1 VGLLLL
7 RGAAGVAGVVQG
19 VVYLVGQADHNN
31 LTLEI
36 WFAGIL
42 AVTSGVLLLIGF
54 LTPAASALMAL
65 AVMGIAL
72 SWFPPPAPRL
82 FDAPLPAVLVVVIA
96 VAVALLGPG
105 ALSLDCR
112 LFGRREI
119 IIPQA
124 VRPPKA

>member
-1 VGLLLL
+1 V
-7 RGAAGVAGVVQG
+7 GVVQG
-19 VVYLVGQADHNN
+19 VVYLSDHNN
-31 LTLEI
+31 LNLEI

-42 AVTSGVLLLIGF
+42 AVASGVLLLIGF

-72 SWFPPPAPRL
+72 SWFPPPAPHL
-82 FDAPLPAVLVVVIA
+82 FDAPLPAVLVMVIA
-96 VAVALLGPG
+96 AAVALLGPG

-124 VRPPKA
+124 VRPPKV